1 MCWWGKLL
9 DCFCIPALW
18 STCKML
24 RKKILGADL
33 CFWCDRGHSS
43 CWNFTFVCWLVH
55 KEQKCKH
62 WILFET
68 WFGPHLPS
76 KTERVILISN
86 CKFLAYIMK
95 TFSVMMFSPMK
106 VCSFC
111 RLWSSLGSS
120 FLIYLMYVWWCN
132 LHLCSS
138 KKMIWQQ
145 WNVLSMQVSF
155 LYVHSCL
162 HLYLA
167 FRGVWVRITSL
178 LI

>member
-9 DCFCIPALW
+9 NCFCIPALW
-18 STCKML
+18 STCKLL

-62 WILFET
+62 WTLFET

-106 VCSFC
+106 SVPSVDFEAHLAPHFSSILCMFDGATCICAVQRRWYDGSGIYCQC
-111 RLWSSLGSS
+111 R
-120 FLIYLMYVWWCN
+120 F
-132 LHLCSS
+132 
-138 KKMIWQQ
+138 
-145 WNVLSMQVSF
+145 
-155 LYVHSCL
+155 HSCMSIP
-162 HLYLA
+162 A
-167 FRGVWVRITSL
+167 CIS
-178 LI
+178 I